1 MIPYME
7 YDPEHITFRKLA
19 EADLPLMHRWLNTTH
34 VREWYKVLGKNEPAL
49 QTVADKY
56 LPRIHGRDPVHCYL
70 VMYDTRPVAYIQSA
84 VIVDAIN
91 VTGIDTFIGEVDFLH
106 KGFGVVFIRKF
117 LKEIVFQEPEITSC
131 SVDPEPANKIAIRA
145 YQKAGFRYSHRT
157 WNAGDNVAAYIMTIN
172 RESIYPSIA
181 VL

>member
-1 MIPYME
+1 ME

-56 LPRIHGRDPVHCYL
+56 LPRIYGRDPVNCYL
-70 VMYDTRPVAYIQSA
+70 VLYDTRPVAYIQSA

-106 KGFGVVFIRKF
+106 KCFGAVYIRKF
-117 LKEIVFQEPEITSC
+117 LKEIVFQEPEITCC
-131 SVDPEPANKIAIRA
+131 SIDPEPANKIAIRA
-145 YQKAGFRYSHRT
+145 YEKAGFRYSHQA
-157 WNAGDNVAAYIMTIN
+157 WNAEDRVKAYIMTTN
-172 RESIYPSIA
+172 RESVFQPPA